1 MLEYSAHHSIIQL
14 TSDFID
20 FQTEILELHAK
31 DIDIGNQIADK
42 NLNYPIDFQFNRL
55 SNGNI
60 SVHV

>member
-1 MLEYSAHHSIIQL
+1 MQKISES
-14 TSDFID
+14 
-20 FQTEILELHAK
+20 EHA